1 MLTELQKS
9 TLKSKGLTD
18 GEIQGVKDFDIMEG
32 KITFDN
38 GDEKTITEIYSRC
51 MGYFRPRE
59 DYNIGKRQEHLDR
72 KMFTESKA
80 FEAIDKMASNDKL

>member
-9 TLKSKGLTD
+9 TLKSKGLS
-18 GEIQGVKDFDIMEG
+18 EEELQKVKEYDIMAG
-32 KITFDN
+32 KVIFNN
-38 GDEKTITEIYSRC
+38 GDERTITEIYSRC

-72 KMFTESKA
+72 KMFTEEKA
-80 FEAIDKMASNDKL
+80 MRKL

>member
-18 GEIQGVKDFDIMEG
+18 KEIQGVKDFDIMEG
-32 KITFDN
+32 KITFNN
-38 GDEKTITEIYSRC
+38 GDEKTVTEIYSRC

-72 KMFTESKA
+72 KMFTEEKA
-80 FEAIDKMASNDKL
+80 MRKL